1 MQPDLLSV
9 PFHHLLSG
17 GLRRVSKALFPHQ
30 QAGPTDSPG
39 QALALGVPR
48 GPTQRGQT
56 SVLAW
61 LGHHLHT
68 HLHLSFLQDSAPQET
83 STGCRPQA
91 PGPSIQGFPGVGV
104 SWYICQGD

>member
-17 GLRRVSKALFPHQ
+17 GLRRVTKALFPHQ

-48 GPTQRGQT
+48 GPTERGQT

-91 PGPSIQGFPGVGV
+91 PGPSVQGFPGVGV